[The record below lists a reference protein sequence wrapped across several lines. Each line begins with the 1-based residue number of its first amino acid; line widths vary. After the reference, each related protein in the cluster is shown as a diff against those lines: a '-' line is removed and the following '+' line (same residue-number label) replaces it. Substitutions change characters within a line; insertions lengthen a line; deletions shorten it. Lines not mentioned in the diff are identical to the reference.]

1 MKVFFSRFLGFLKY
15 VLLVISFALV
25 FYGII
30 VTYKR
35 LDKNIMEAIPV
46 FIPFLV
52 VFVVYIVNLFI
63 RSKVIRDNLL
73 YNAVSVIVFAVI
85 IVICIRAKFDTSMIL
100 YYKYAIDF
108 NPAYFADNLSTIQ
121 MMLYTLAGSNVLFML
136 SALFDEKKVKKVEI
150 NDKKKIKKEED
161 EN

>member
-35 LDKNIMEAIPV
+35 LDKNIMESIPV

-52 VFVVYIVNLFI
+52 VFVVYVVNLFI

-136 SALFDEKKVKKVEI
+136 SALFDEKKVKKVEV